1 MEKKCNGELFIYD
14 AQSGQS
20 YSVNAYFDQ
29 RQNKLMH
36 KVNLSSLRTY
46 RVDNCE
52 IIEGL
57 AKFAVSKFGSIEV
70 KSGKLITK
78 DRSMQMST
86 DSGRVFDDD
95 IPDFV
100 RRACGNYLVEY
111 CGEYRTQGKLWD
123 VYELESNL
131 VNLFKDEGLQPLMG
145 YPLYLLLAKD
155 GSGHAM
161 QIVDEKLEITDAV
174 EEQTEQLRKEGHKR
188 RPEQLWV

>member
-1 MEKKCNGELFIYD
+1 ME
-14 AQSGQS
+14 
-20 YSVNAYFDQ
+20 
-29 RQNKLMH
+29 
-36 KVNLSSLRTY
+36 SS
-46 RVDNCE
+46 
-52 IIEGL
+52 
-57 AKFAVSKFGSIEV
+57 
-70 KSGKLITK
+70 
-78 DRSMQMST
+78 

-161 QIVDEKLEITDAV
+161 LCKLLTKSSRSLMQWRSRLSNYA
-174 EEQTEQLRKEGHKR
+174 RKVTSVALSSSGSK
-188 RPEQLWV
+188 PSI